1 MDQSTPATEG
11 SLETTAVR
19 WAVCAV
25 PEVWTYTFAGRTLI
39 VMLGG
44 VVGVVIENVALADL
58 VVSVSEVAITV
69 TVPPIG
75 TAEGAV

>member
-1 MDQSTPATEG
+1 
-11 SLETTAVR
+11 
-19 WAVCAV
+19 V